1 MAFSIRTRLTF
12 WYVTLLMITLLSMGA
27 IFSYSLYSIFITRID
42 AQITSVADMLPH
54 TIIDPRGR
62 LFLPRDF
69 AIILEKFFGVKTSGN
84 HIQIREPHGKVVA
97 VSSGLGKFVLPLDKE
112 TYANAIKGISTY
124 EIVKKRGL
132 FSVRLL
138 SKPVILKGRG
148 LVAIVQVASSLEL
161 MEEVFH
167 SLFYIFIFGAA
178 ASLVVAGGIGWFL
191 AMKALRPVAVITAT
205 ARRIGAENLNERI
218 EVDNRGD
225 EIGMLAATVNE
236 MIERLEDSFKQIRQ
250 FSADAS
256 HELKTPLTILKGEM
270 EIALRSTGDASAM
283 RETITSSLEEVERMS
298 SIVKNLL
305 DLTKIGV
312 EKEAVPMQRVH
323 LEKILLER
331 FEHFRR
337 FALDRGLTLKVVKN
351 ERAVVE
357 ADPLRIGQLF
367 YNLIDNAIKYTP
379 KRGRVE
385 LSVSRD
391 GGDAVFMVK
400 DTGVGIKEAD
410 LPHIFDR
417 FYRVD
422 KARASDTGG
431 AGLGLSICREIAETY
446 GGGISAKSPS
456 GKGTTF
462 MVRLPLVPGE

>member
-12 WYVTLLMITLLSMGA
+12 WYVSLLMITLISMGA

-42 AQITSVADMLPH
+42 AKISSVAEMLPH
-54 TIIDPRGR
+54 TVINPRGQ
-62 LFLPRDF
+62 LFLPGDF
-69 AIILEKFFGVKTSGN
+69 AIMLERFFGIRTSGN
-84 HIQIREPHGKVVA
+84 HIQVLEPHGKVVA
-97 VSSGLGKFVLPLDKE
+97 VSSGLGKLTLPLDKE
-112 TYANAIKGISTY
+112 SYANALKGISTF
-124 EIVKKRGL
+124 ETVKKRGR
-132 FSVRLL
+132 FSVRMIT
-138 SKPVILKGRG
+138 KPVILKGRG

-161 MEEVFH
+161 MEEVFR
-167 SLFYIFIFGAA
+167 SLFYIFIIGAA
-178 ASLVVAGGIGWFL
+178 ASLVIAAVIGWFL
-191 AMKALRPVAVITAT
+191 ARKALGPVAAITAT

-225 EIGMLAATVNE
+225 EIGKLAITVNE
-236 MIERLEDSFKQIRQ
+236 MIERLEDSFMQIKQ

-270 EIALRSTGDASAM
+270 EIALRGAADAEMM
-283 RETITSSLEEVERMS
+283 REVIESSLEEVERMS

-312 EKEAVPMQRVH
+312 EKEAVTLEAVH
-323 LEKILLER
+323 LEIVLMER
-331 FEHFRR
+331 FDHFRR
-337 FALDRGLTLKVVKN
+337 FALDRGVSLKVVKN

-367 YNLIDNAIKYTP
+367 YNLIDNAIKYTG
-379 KRGRVE
+379 RGGEVR
-385 LSVSRD
+385 LSVSRE
-391 GGDAVFMVK
+391 GDKALFMVQ
-400 DTGVGIKEAD
+400 DTGVGIKGED

-422 KARASDTGG
+422 EARSREAGG

-446 GGGISAKSPS
+446 GGVISAKSTR
-456 GKGTTF
+456 GAGTAFT
-462 MVRLPLVPGE
+462 VLLPIFKED

>member
-1 MAFSIRTRLTF
+1 MAFSIRTKLTF
-12 WYVTLLMITLLSMGA
+12 WYVSLLMISFLAMGA

-54 TIIDPRGR
+54 TIINPRGK

-69 AIILEKFFGVKTSGN
+69 AVILEKFFGIRTSGN
-84 HIQIREPHGKVVA
+84 HIQILEPHGKVVA
-97 VSSGLGKFVLPLDKE
+97 VSSGLGKFVLPLHKD
-112 TYANAIKGISTY
+112 TYENAVKGISTY
-124 EIVKKRGL
+124 EIVKKRGR
-132 FSVRLL
+132 FPVRLL
-138 SKPVILKGRG
+138 SRPVILKGRG
-148 LVAIVQVASSLEL
+148 LVAIVQVGSSLEL

-178 ASLVVAGGIGWFL
+178 ASLVTAGVIGWFL
-191 AMKALRPVAVITAT
+191 AMKALKPVAGITAT

-225 EIGMLAATVNE
+225 EIGMLATTVNE
-236 MIERLEDSFKQIRQ
+236 MIERLEDSFKQIKQ

-270 EIALRSTGDASAM
+270 EIAMRSKGDAEAM
-283 RETITSSLEEVERMS
+283 REVIKSSLEEVDRMS
-298 SIVKNLL
+298 NIVKNLL

-312 EKEAVPMQRVH
+312 EKEAAPMQRVH

-331 FEHFRR
+331 SEHFRR
-337 FALDRGLTLKVVKN
+337 FALDRGVNLRIVKN
-351 ERAVVE
+351 ETAVVE

-367 YNLIDNAIKYTP
+367 YNLIDNAIKYTG
-379 KRGRVE
+379 KGGQVE
-385 LSVSRD
+385 LSVSRN
-391 GGDAVFMVK
+391 GGEAVFRVS
-400 DTGVGIKEAD
+400 DTGVGIKEED

-446 GGGISAKSPS
+446 GGVISAES
-456 GKGTTF
+456 GSGAGTTF
-462 MVRLPLVPGE
+462 TVRLPLATQG